1 MEQEEDTVPG
11 EAPGIY
17 ACDYKK
23 LACIHLA
30 VAQGR
35 VALLQGNFTGA
46 EASPPCLCMPGGT
59 ARTFCAAASALPYQA
74 ACLKQPRRMRC
85 P

>member
-1 MEQEEDTVPG
+1 MQEAEAAVKQEEDTVPG

-23 LACIHLA
+23 LAQIHLG

-46 EASPPCLCMPGGT
+46 EVRPPCLCMPWDT
-59 ARTFCAAASALPYQA
+59 ACKLLHGR
-74 ACLKQPRRMRC
+74 
-85 P
+85 